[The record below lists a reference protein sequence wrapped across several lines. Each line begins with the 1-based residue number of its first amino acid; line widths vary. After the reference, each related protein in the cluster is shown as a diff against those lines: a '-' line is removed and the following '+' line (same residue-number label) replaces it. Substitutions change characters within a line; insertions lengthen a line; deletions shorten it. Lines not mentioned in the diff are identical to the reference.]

1 MSSFLNS
8 LSDRLAAME
17 QEMQTFPAELDSI
30 VTRLD
35 RRKWRSLLIRL
46 NHDFDK
52 LLDELFAPQKSMVW
66 LFPMIITFAPPSIRG
81 VTGEDLS
88 RWRAAHKSEV
98 RVIIGNGK
106 LEVTSASLLAA
117 KWETTV
123 SLIAP
128 VAQQQGYV
136 LLNWDQY
143 QKLLDEIGKLIS
155 GDD

>member
-1 MSSFLNS
+1 
-8 LSDRLAAME
+8 
-17 QEMQTFPAELDSI
+17 
-30 VTRLD
+30 
-35 RRKWRSLLIRL
+35 
-46 NHDFDK
+46 
-52 LLDELFAPQKSMVW
+52 
-66 LFPMIITFAPPSIRG
+66 
-81 VTGEDLS
+81 
-88 RWRAAHKSEV
+88 
-98 RVIIGNGK
+98 VIIGNGK